1 MAEGFPCLLHLK
13 KPVIMWME
21 KLYSSFTLHSKGVP
35 LPHRLCWWEGW
46 VVLGVWVPRGLLGFG
61 LELLGEGDRR
71 KG

>member
-1 MAEGFPCLLHLK
+1 
-13 KPVIMWME
+13 MWME

-35 LPHRLCWWEGW
+35 LPRRLCWWEGW
-46 VVLGVWVPRGLLGFG
+46 VVLGVWVPQGLLGFG